1 MKNMA
6 SKKPAKDQ
14 REQLVLMGLVELYL
28 ESGKPIGS
36 NTLRENGFDHLS
48 SATIRNYFAKLEKD
62 GFLRQQHSS
71 GGRVPTE
78 EAFKLYTENHLKK
91 PLNKE
96 KELAKLRAAL
106 LKETREVSSY
116 LQEAAETLSEA
127 TNCAVFLSSPRFDHD
142 FILDIKL
149 VSLDHQRCLCVLI
162 TDFGMVRTEIL
173 YAENGLAGINLSKV
187 TAYLEWRIKGEEAPK
202 LKPAEEK
209 CGLNFYREVMLR
221 HIVNTSN
228 FSSEDLTKTG
238 FSKLLNYP
246 DFNNAATLASGLSLF
261 ENHQDMQG
269 LLRGCCAKKELQCLL
284 GEDLIKL
291 QTPLPGCSLILI
303 PYLIHQTVAG
313 AIAILGPNRLPY
325 RHLFG
330 VMQTASEAISEALTR
345 SLHKFQITFRRPAT
359 SHIELESQ
367 SPGFAQQARG
377 LLIEQ
382 KDLI

>member
-14 REQLVLMGLVELYL
+14 RERLVLMGLVELYL
-28 ESGKPIGS
+28 ESDKPIGS

-48 SATIRNYFAKLEKD
+48 SATIRNYFAKLEND
-62 GFLRQQHSS
+62 GFLRQHHSS

-78 EAFKLYTENHLKK
+78 EAFKLYVDSHLKK
-91 PLNKE
+91 PAAKE
-96 KELAKLRAAL
+96 KELEGLRAAL
-106 LKETREVSSY
+106 SKETREVSAY
-116 LQEAAETLSEA
+116 LQEAAETLSEV

-142 FILDIKL
+142 FIFDIKL
-149 VSLDHQRCLCVLI
+149 VPIDHQRCLCVLI

-173 YAENGLAGINLSKV
+173 YAEGGLSDINLSKV
-187 TAYLEWRIKGEEAPK
+187 RAYLEWRIKGEEAPK
-202 LKPAEEK
+202 LNEAEEK
-209 CGLNFYREVMLR
+209 CGLNFYREIMLR
-221 HIVNTSN
+221 HIVTTSN

-261 ENHQDMQG
+261 ENHEDMQK
-269 LLRGCCAKKELQCLL
+269 LLRGCCADKELQCLL
-284 GEDLIKL
+284 GDDLSDL
-291 QTPLPGCSLILI
+291 ATPLAGCSLILI
-303 PYLIHQTVAG
+303 PYQIHQTVAG
-313 AIAILGPNRLPY
+313 AIAILGPLRLPY
-325 RHLFG
+325 RALFAL
-330 VMQTASEAISEALTR
+330 MQTASEAISQALTR
-345 SLHKFQITFRRPAT
+345 SLHKFQITFRRPTT

-382 KDLI
+382 KDQI